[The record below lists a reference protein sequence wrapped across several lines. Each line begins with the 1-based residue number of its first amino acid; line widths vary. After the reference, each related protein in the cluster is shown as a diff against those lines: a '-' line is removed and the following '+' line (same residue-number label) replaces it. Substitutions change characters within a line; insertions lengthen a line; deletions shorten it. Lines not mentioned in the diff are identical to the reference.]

1 MRLPWFKRM
10 GLFFIPTS
18 VMGWVIALVSI
29 VYSVYIFVDID
40 SRSHSVSDT
49 LMNFVFNL
57 LIIGAIYSLIA
68 LLTSKKTTRLGI

>member
-68 LLTSKKTTRLGI
+68 LLTSKKTSRLGI

>member
-18 VMGWVIALVSI
+18 VMGWVIALVAI

-68 LLTSKKTTRLGI
+68 LLTSKKTSRLCI